1 MDEQVKRF
9 NEASRGI
16 VKTNA
21 DRAEEATR
29 KERYDHKL
37 YDMPYK
43 PFLT

>member
-21 DRAEEATR
+21 DRAEEAAR